1 MTYGGYDLLTANN
14 VSFSESPS
22 AHAITPDKTDIESPA
37 AITVQPAA
45 ANAASWPQTRN
56 IVMKVRGGDTLATV
70 IGRTGIDTDTTF
82 QIVAALKGKFS
93 PKSLQ
98 TGQEIKFQ
106 LERSN
111 AAQKKPVLTQMSIDQ
126 DIDSRLMVSL
136 NDDGAYN
143 AEIQAVPVTHESI
156 HTGGVISGSLFLSA
170 QRQGIPANVV
180 TQLIGMFSYDVD
192 FQREIK
198 EGDRFELYFDRSV
211 SADGKKTREGDILY
225 AKLILSDKPIEL
237 YRYVAVGESAPE
249 YFHADGTSVKKAL
262 MRTPIDGAR
271 LASGFGLR
279 RHPVLGYTKMHKGVD
294 FAASRGTP
302 IMAAGNGV
310 VVKASPYGSYGN
322 YIQIRHNSTYSTA
335 YAHMNAY
342 AKGMR
347 VGARVK
353 QGQIIGYVG
362 TTGRSTGPHLHYE
375 VLMAGR
381 QTNPLGLKIPTGTK
395 LTARALVA
403 FQNYTRGMDRE
414 VAALPMTVMVARN

>member
-1 MTYGGYDLLTANN
+1 MALAYGSYDLLTAGNIGLG
-14 VSFSESPS
+14 ESPS
-22 AHAITPDKTDIESPA
+22 TSAFMADGTEIESPA
-37 AITVQPAA
+37 GITVQPAA
-45 ANAASWPQTRN
+45 VSWPQTRD

-82 QIVAALKGKFS
+82 QIIAALKGKFS

-111 AAQKKPVLTQMSIDQ
+111 AAQKKPALTKMSIDQ

-136 NDDGAYN
+136 MDDGSYN
-143 AEIQAVPVTHESI
+143 AEIQTVPVTHESI

-211 SADGKKTREGDILY
+211 SADGKRTREGDILY
-225 AKLILSDKPIEL
+225 AKLILGDKPIEL
-237 YRYVAVGESAPE
+237 YRYVAANGSTPE
-249 YFHADGTSVKKAL
+249 YFHANGTSVKKAL
-262 MRTPIDGAR
+262 MKTPIDGAR
-271 LASGFGLR
+271 LASGFGMR

-302 IMAAGNGV
+302 IMAAGDGV

-347 VGARVK
+347 AGARVK
-353 QGQIIGYVG
+353 QGQVIGYVG

-395 LTARALVA
+395 LAGRSMVA

-414 VAALPMTVMVARN
+414 VAALPMNVMVARN